1 MNERWRCA
9 PGENVWH
16 STSRC
21 SQWPLL
27 DYWSHSRK
35 PLTGERCAECAAL
48 DDSSTTAVPMSS
60 RA

>member
-1 MNERWRCA
+1 MNERWRCK

-27 DYWSHSRK
+27 DYWSHGRE
-35 PLTGERCAECAAL
+35 PLGGELCAECARLQRVSAAAL
-48 DDSSTTAVPMSS
+48 PASS